1 MKPIKSSLLTIL
13 SFLLM
18 FFSGYHPSL
27 VKADEMANEEKKEVI
42 IVYKN
47 EDGKE
52 DILEETEK
60 VDYEFQTVP
69 AISVTITEDEI
80 QQLESNPNIDY
91 IEENI
96 SFSITEIEPL
106 KALQSSMATST
117 GGTPWNIY
125 ETNARESWND
135 GFTGAGVNVA
145 VLDTGIASHK
155 ELTIA
160 GGVSTVDYT
169 NSWQDDNGHGTHVSG
184 IIAAQPNIASVNGL
198 DITGVAPGVNLFAV
212 KVLDKAGSGNLQDI
226 LEGLDWSITNGMD
239 IVNLSIGTSEYSKLF
254 EQMINKAYNSG
265 IIIVAASG
273 NDGLQNSVNY
283 PAKFTNTIGVSS
295 VNQSLN
301 ISNFSS
307 TGNEVEFSAPG
318 ENIISTYKNGDY
330 TIESGTS
337 QATPHVTGMLAL
349 LKEKQPN
356 VTNSE
361 LKTLLRNHTKDLGV
375 TGRDPYYGYGMI
387 YYQSNLSPVTSP
399 SVSYSTH
406 VQTYG
411 WLDFVSN
418 GELSGTIGQAKR
430 MEAIKVSLPKD
441 NPYSGSITYSTHVQ
455 GIGWLNNVSNGTI
468 SGTLGQGKRMEAIK
482 IQLSGEIANYY
493 DLYYRVHAQSFGWLG
508 WAKNGQASG
517 TEGLSKRLE
526 AIEIVLVKKGGQAPG
541 STDRAFVTKPTINYT
556 THVQT
561 YGWLEYVKDGALSG
575 TVGQSKRL
583 EAIKIHLQ
591 NAPYSG
597 SITYSTHVQGIGW
610 LNNVSNGTISGTLG
624 QGKRMEAIKIQ
635 LTGELANYYDV
646 YYRVHAQSFGWLG
659 WAKNGQVSG
668 SAGLSKRLEAIEILL
683 VSKGGQAPGSTSL
696 PFIKR

>member
-1 MKPIKSSLLTIL
+1 MKTLKPYLLTFL
-13 SFLLM
+13 SFLIT
-18 FFSGYHPSL
+18 FFSGYTPSL
-27 VKADEMANEEKKEVI
+27 VKADEIENKEKEVI

-52 DILEETEK
+52 DIIEETEK

-69 AISVTITEDEI
+69 AISVSVTEDEI
-80 QQLESNPNIDY
+80 QKLESNPNIDY

-96 SFSITEIEPL
+96 LFSITETESIRV
-106 KALQSSMATST
+106 LQSAMASST
-117 GGTPWNIY
+117 GGTQWNIHQ
-125 ETNARESWND
+125 TNAQLSWNE
-135 GFTGAGVNVA
+135 GYTGDGVNVA
-145 VLDTGIASHK
+145 VLDTGIASHN
-155 ELTIA
+155 ELAIA

-198 DITGVAPGVNLFAV
+198 DITGVAPDVNLFAV
-212 KVLDKAGSGNLQDI
+212 KVLDKAGAGNLQDI
-226 LEGLDWSITNGMD
+226 LEGLDWSISNGMD
-239 IVNLSIGTSEYSKLF
+239 IVNLSIGTSEYSQLF

-318 ENIISTYKNGDY
+318 ENIISTYKDGDY

-349 LKEKQPN
+349 LKEKYPT

-375 TGRDPYYGYGMI
+375 TGKDPYYGYGMI

-399 SVSYSTH
+399 AVSYSTH

-411 WLDFVSN
+411 WMDFVSN

-441 NPYSGSITYSTHVQ
+441 NPFSGSITYSTHIQ
-455 GIGWLNNVSNGTI
+455 GIGWLSNVSNGAM
-468 SGTLGQGKRMEAIK
+468 SGTLGQSKRMEAIK
-482 IQLSGEIANYY
+482 LQLSGEIANYY
-493 DLYYRVHAQSFGWLG
+493 DVYYRVHAQSFGWLG
-508 WAKNGQASG
+508 WAKNGQAAG

-541 STDRAFVTKPTINYT
+541 STDRAFVTKPIISYT

-561 YGWLEYVKDGALSG
+561 YGWLENVKNGALSG

-583 EAIKIHLQ
+583 EAIKVHLQ
-591 NAPYSG
+591 NTPYSG
-597 SITYSTHVQGIGW
+597 SIIYSTHVQGIGW

-635 LTGELANYYDV
+635 LTGEMAKNYDV
-646 YYRVHAQSFGWLG
+646 YYRVHAQSYGWLG
-659 WAKNGQVSG
+659 WARNGQVSG
-668 SAGLSKRLEAIEILL
+668 TAGLSKRLEAIEIIL
-683 VSKGGQAPGSTSL
+683 VSKGGKAPGSTSA
-696 PFIKR
+696 PFINR